1 VLAVVAAQGDLAPFR
16 GLQQQP
22 AQRDRPTEDQLH
34 RFFGSGS
41 GRKIR
46 YAALLVDA
54 LADDEVPAP
63 LQRVLRATIRT

>member
-1 VLAVVAAQGDLAPFR
+1 MLAVVEAEGDLAHFR

-22 AQRDRPTEDQLH
+22 AQRVRRLEDQLH

-46 YAALLVDA
+46 YGRLLVDA
-54 LADDEVPAP
+54 LPEDAVPAP
-63 LQRVLRATIRT
+63 LQRLLADVLA